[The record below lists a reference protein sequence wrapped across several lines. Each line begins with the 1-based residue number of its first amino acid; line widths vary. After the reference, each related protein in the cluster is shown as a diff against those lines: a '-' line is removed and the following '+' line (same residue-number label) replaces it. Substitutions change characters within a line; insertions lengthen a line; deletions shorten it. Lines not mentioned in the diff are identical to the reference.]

1 MTYLDKYTL
10 INIIPTILYKISL
23 KVKSRYYFDY
33 FNKVEFLFWEF
44 ERWESY
50 YLDILLGLLWGLLL
64 VLFYLLLGLFLWGL
78 VFLLGCWL
86 LCWLF

>member
-44 ERWESY
+44 KCWESY
-50 YLDILLGLLWGLLL
+50 YLDILLGLLL
-64 VLFYLLLGLFLWGL
+64 VLFYLLLGLFLRSL
-78 VFLLGCWL
+78 VFLLGGWL
-86 LCWLF
+86 LCLGVLF